1 MNTTNLNNSYNIA
14 NISGSNAG
22 GIAGS
27 LENNTSSNFY
37 NTYNIGSITGTNIC
51 GIIGYAVVSNTN
63 MKLYNN
69 YDIKDNTPIF
79 GNINID
85 YTSSSEL
92 SQSNMKSSS
101 YYNGFDFSNVW
112 NMKTYPELKSIKHP
126 TNIILSNTIYNV
138 SVGEKITL
146 DASIISDSINK
157 IAIYS
162 LSNSNAKISKDYLVA
177 VSKGSIVVTVSTT
190 NGISKTFTVNITND
204 LNTDKYNFKDGYILG
219 IKDNTTYKNFLNN
232 INNNATIVL
241 YDGDKVVNDMDSI
254 IKTNMKINVN
264 DRNYILIV
272 LGDVNGDGI
281 VKMNDVMAIAKY
293 IVENKGI
300 TGNYLIAADVNYDN
314 NIKMNDV
321 MKISKYLVEGGTL

>member
-1 MNTTNLNNSYNIA
+1 M
-14 NISGSNAG
+14 
-22 GIAGS
+22 
-27 LENNTSSNFY
+27 
-37 NTYNIGSITGTNIC
+37 
-51 GIIGYAVVSNTN
+51 
-63 MKLYNN
+63 
-69 YDIKDNTPIF
+69 
-79 GNINID
+79 
-85 YTSSSEL
+85 
-92 SQSNMKSSS
+92 
-101 YYNGFDFSNVW
+101 
-112 NMKTYPELKSIKHP
+112 
-126 TNIILSNTIYNV
+126 
-138 SVGEKITL
+138 
-146 DASIISDSINK
+146 
-157 IAIYS
+157 
-162 LSNSNAKISKDYLVA
+162 
-177 VSKGSIVVTVSTT
+177 SKGSIVVTVSTT

-241 YDGDKVVNDMDSI
+241 YDDDKVVNDMDSI